1 MSVRR
6 GALALLAVA
15 VLAARP
21 AAAQSAAE
29 LVDRGVQAY
38 QDLDLDGAAG
48 LLRRALSME
57 GAGSLIPAERVRAL
71 SYLGAAEAL
80 RGVADSAASAFR
92 RIVLLDPRH
101 RLDDLVFPPD
111 ITAVYDAVRRDT
123 KAVQVVLPPTVRFR
137 AGDPGFRPQLL
148 ASSYHQIVATVDRSD
163 GTTARL
169 LFQGLIGDSLE
180 VLWDGQDTQG
190 AAVPSARY
198 FLRVESRDPSG
209 QPARVVRVPLEIRAM
224 EPDTLPPPV
233 LADSVLLPERT
244 PRERNVQA
252 LVGGLVGGIGLAVL
266 PSLLASDSELSPGR
280 FVLAGSVTVAGVVGF
295 ITQRGGRP
303 IPANVAA
310 NEAVRQAWRADVD
323 RVSQENARRR
333 ARGELSI
340 RVGLPEAVDLR
351 QP

>member
-6 GALALLAVA
+6 GALALVA
-15 VLAARP
+15 LVVFATRP
-21 AAAQSAAE
+21 AAAQTAAQ
-29 LVDRGVQAY
+29 LADRGIQAY

-48 LLRRALSME
+48 FLRRALAVT
-57 GAGSLIPAERVRAL
+57 GADSLLLAERVRAL
-71 SYLGAAEAL
+71 SYLGATEAL
-80 RGVADSAASAFR
+80 SGNVDSTASAFR

-101 RLDDLVFPPD
+101 RLDELVFPPD
-111 ITAVYDAVRRDT
+111 ITGVYDAVRRDT
-123 KAVQVVLPPTVRFR
+123 KVVQVVLPPTVRFR
-137 AGDPGFRPQLL
+137 AGEPGFRPQLL
-148 ASSYHQIVATVDRSD
+148 ASSFHQIVATVDRSD

-180 VLWDGQDTQG
+180 VLWDGQDAQG
-190 AAVPSARY
+190 TALGSARY

-209 QPARVVRVPLEIRAM
+209 RPVRVVRVPLEIRAT
-224 EPDTLPPPV
+224 EPDTLPQPV
-233 LADSVLLPERT
+233 LEDSAFLPERT
-244 PRERNVQA
+244 PTERNVQA

-266 PSLLASDSELSPGR
+266 PSLLASDSELSAGR
-280 FVLAGSVTVAGVVGF
+280 FVLAGSVTLAGVVGF

-323 RVSQENARRR
+323 RVSQENARRQ
-333 ARGELSI
+333 ARVELSI